1 MATTQ
6 EILNEISKNSIQC
19 NTPMDKPQQDDKF
32 LAIGNDN
39 TGKYIKYSNLVE
51 DLALYKTQDKTWAT
65 VLALIEQG
73 KFGDVYPVGTTFYT
87 PFHYNNQTYQFPWQ
101 VADTGRE
108 VTYPDGSKH
117 VRPILQALYLIPQQV
132 QFSQYR
138 AFLKCP
144 QGLAAG
150 TYNITFGQAWG
161 STLLTADHLNWN
173 FTLTKAVPSGG
184 RVAGFRNF
192 PDSITSADNLKIRVM
207 DAEGKTVLETVSAT
221 EGTAEGGTNL
231 GTLGYVARNG
241 NLSSMQETFY
251 GLNEYFYS
259 AIKQFFDS
267 TAPKNEWW
275 TATDGWDCAPDALA
289 TYDGFLSCFDEEFV
303 SILKT
308 VQVKTARNTA
318 QGNASSSYT
327 TDYLRCFIPSL
338 EEMYITPQASGVEG
352 AYLPLNKDY
361 VGKDSPNGWGTENAN
376 AGLIKYDLISKQANW
391 YRLRSCYRGHAYYA
405 WFVGGGGGVGGSGAR
420 SASRSLPLVVI

>member
-101 VADTGRE
+101 VADTSRE

-161 STLLTADHLNWN
+161 NNLTVDHLNWN

-184 RVAGFRNF
+184 RIAGFRDLQ
-192 PDSITSADNLKIRVM
+192 DSITSADNLKIRVM
-207 DAEGKTVLETVSAT
+207 DAEGKTVLENVTAT

-231 GTLGYVARNG
+231 GTLGYTVRNG
-241 NLSSMQETFY
+241 NLSSMQEAFY
-251 GLNEYFYS
+251 GYNEYHYS
-259 AIKQFFDS
+259 AYKQFLDS
-267 TAPKNEWW
+267 AAPKNEWW

-308 VQVKTARNTA
+308 VQVKTAKNTV
-318 QGNASSSYT
+318 QGSAYD
-327 TDYLRCFIPSL
+327 TDYLRCFMPSL
-338 EEMYITPQASGVEG
+338 EEMYITPQTSGVEG

-361 VGKDSPNGWGTENAN
+361 VGKDSPNGLWSENAN
-376 AGLIKYDLISKQANW
+376 TGLIKYDLISKQASW
-391 YRLRSCYRGHAYYA
+391 YRLRSCNRGYAYSA
-405 WFVGGGGGVGGSGAR
+405 WYVYGSGGVSYSLAR
-420 SASRSLPLVVI
+420 DANRSLPLVVI

>member
-19 NTPMDKPQQDDKF
+19 NTPKDKPQQDDKF

-73 KFGDVYPVGTTFYT
+73 KFGDVYPVGTVFYT

-101 VADTGRE
+101 VADTSRE
-108 VTYPDGSKH
+108 VAYPDGSKH
-117 VRPILQALYLIPQQV
+117 NRPILQALYLPPQAV

-138 AFLKCP
+138 AFIKCP
-144 QGLAAG
+144 QGLTAG

-161 STLLTADHLNWN
+161 NNLTADHLNWN

-184 RVAGFRNF
+184 RIAGFRNF
-192 PDSITSADNLKIRVM
+192 QDSITSADNLKIRVM
-207 DAEGKTVLETVSAT
+207 DAEGKTVLETVTAV
-221 EGTAEGGTNL
+221 EGTAESGTNL
-231 GTLGYVARNG
+231 GTLGYALRNG

-267 TAPKNEWW
+267 TALKNEWW
-275 TATDGWDCAPDALA
+275 HATDGWDCAPDQLS
-289 TYDGFLSCFDEEFV
+289 TLDGFLSCFDEEFV

-338 EEMYITPQASGVEG
+338 EELYITSQVSGIEG

-361 VGKDSPNGWGTENAN
+361 VGKDTPNGWWKENAN
-376 AGLIKYDLISKQANW
+376 TGLIKYDLINKQTLW
-391 YRLRSCYRGHAYYA
+391 YRLRSCNRYSACNVWSVNHYD
-405 WFVGGGGGVGGSGAR
+405 GGVYDYVAKD
-420 SASRSLPLVVI
+420 ASRSLPLVVI